1 MSDAARP
8 GPVDPIA
15 ESLPYDSDAPE
26 EVQVAWH
33 AVVHLVVPC
42 RDRNGA
48 PVDIETEACDYIAE
62 ALRGRF
68 LDWGYVG
75 TAEGD
80 RQRPIPIS
88 VSRPYVEGTFL
99 DDSAGTSEMPPDAV
113 SELVARCDRLGVKAW
128 VLDEL
133 VHELQSAEASDL
145 NNGGPAAQLAYLV
158 ERLGVAG
165 TRDRLEL
172 GEDTAG

>member
-1 MSDAARP
+1 MNDPAGP

-15 ESLPYDSDAPE
+15 ESLPYDSDVPE
-26 EVQVAWH
+26 EVQNAWH

-48 PVDIETEACDYIAE
+48 PVDTETEACDYIAE
-62 ALRGRF
+62 TLRERF
-68 LDWGYVG
+68 LDWGYVE
-75 TAEGD
+75 TAGRD

-99 DDSAGTSEMPPDAV
+99 DDSAGTSEVPPDAV
-113 SELVARCDRLGVKAW
+113 SELVAQCGRLGIEAW

-133 VHELQSAEASDL
+133 VHEFQSAEASDL
-145 NNGGPAAQLAYLV
+145 NNGGPASQLAYLV

-172 GEDTAG
+172 GEDPAC